1 MHEKPSMYGIRTC
14 NRPWDVLWSR
24 EMFPKAFSV
33 ALLNYMRD
41 AGIGVN
47 LVGFD
52 GSKCSVSSMGV
63 DELYGNTDDPNTELE
78 FGFDVQCPNLM
89 DLALDV
95 PVSDL
100 VVRDGSGRCLESYDM
115 AVSVV
120 PDSSTRGMPPDQMGP
135 EVTVR
140 SKTLM
145 NCALSM
151 ADSLRTESN
160 SVLDILGDVRTD
172 SWEDV
177 SNDLEDLMLSLDRL
191 ERTFADRQMP
201 FMIQSIWRSE
211 TEGPFMAEDA
221 MDVFVWT
228 DLALTRL
235 FLDSDRRSRDGSPTR
250 PIRCAVRLYE
260 ILRGTASGE
269 VLDLKDLFDRT
280 SYDIPGTRE
289 FMVNGRTS
297 VRYMGCPRL
306 SSPAVGSSVIP
317 NLASQGFE
325 AMLEPERR
333 FDTSVYYAVR
343 ALRG

>member
-1 MHEKPSMYGIRTC
+1 MHEKPSMYGLRNC
-14 NRPWDVLWSR
+14 NRPWDALWTR

-52 GSKCSVSSMGV
+52 GSKCIVSDMSV
-63 DELYGNTDDPNTELE
+63 DELYRNIDEPNTELW
-78 FGFDVQCPNLM
+78 FDFDVRFPDVM

-95 PVSDL
+95 PPSDL
-100 VVRDGSGRCLESYDM
+100 VIKDGSGRCLGAYDM

-120 PDSSTRGMPPDQMGP
+120 PDSSTKGMPPDQMGP

-151 ADSLRTESN
+151 IHSLRSESD
-160 SVLDILGDVRTD
+160 SVLDILGDVSTS
-172 SWEDV
+172 SWEEISD
-177 SNDLEDLMLSLDRL
+177 DLETLMLSLDRL
-191 ERTFADRQMP
+191 ERTFADRQRP
-201 FMIQSIWRSE
+201 FMIQSVWRSE

-235 FLDSDRRSRDGSPTR
+235 FLDSDRRSKDGSPTR
-250 PIRCAVRLYE
+250 PVRCAIRLYE
-260 ILRGTASGE
+260 MLHDAAYGE
-269 VLDLKDLFDRT
+269 VLDLKNLFDRT
-280 SYDIPGTRE
+280 SYDIPGMRE

-306 SSPAVGSSVIP
+306 SSPVVGSSIIP

>member
-33 ALLNYMRD
+33 ALLNYLRD
-41 AGIGVN
+41 TGISVN
-47 LVGFD
+47 LVSFD
-52 GSKCSVSSMGV
+52 GSRCKVTGMSV
-63 DELYGNTDDPNTELE
+63 DELYGGTEHSNADL
-78 FGFDVQCPNLM
+78 GFDFDALCPDFM
-89 DLALDV
+89 DLAHDA
-95 PVSDL
+95 PPSDL
-100 VVRDGSGRCLESYDM
+100 VIRDGSGKCLGAYDM

-120 PDSSTRGMPPDQMGP
+120 PDSSTRGMPPGQMGP

-145 NCALSM
+145 NCALSI
-151 ADSLRTESN
+151 ANSIRSESD
-160 SVLDILGDVRTD
+160 SVLDILVDVRTE
-172 SWEDV
+172 SWDEV
-177 SNDLEDLMLSLDRL
+177 SDDLEPLMLSLDRL
-191 ERTFADRQMP
+191 ERTFADRQRP

-250 PIRCAVRLYE
+250 PVRCAVRLYE
-260 ILRGTASGE
+260 ILRGAASGE
-269 VLDLKDLFDRT
+269 VLELKNLFERT
-280 SYDIPGTRE
+280 SYDIPGMRE

-306 SSPAVGSSVIP
+306 ASPAVGSSVIP
-317 NLASQGFE
+317 DLASQGFE
-325 AMLEPERR
+325 SMLEPERR
-333 FDTSVYYAVR
+333 FDISVYYAVR
-343 ALRG
+343 AMRG

>member
-1 MHEKPSMYGIRTC
+1 MHERPSMYGMRNC
-14 NRPWDVLWSR
+14 NRGWDALWSR
-24 EMFPKAFSV
+24 DLFPKAFSV

-52 GSKCSVSSMGV
+52 GSRCNVGSMSV
-63 DELYGNTDDPNTELE
+63 DELYGSTREQNTDLE
-78 FGFDVQCPNLM
+78 FDFDVGFSDVM

-95 PVSDL
+95 PPSDL
-100 VVRDGSGRCLESYDM
+100 VVREGSGRCVGAYDM

-120 PDSSTRGMPPDQMGP
+120 PDSSTRGMSLDQMGP

-145 NCALSM
+145 NCALSI
-151 ADSLRTESN
+151 AHSLRSESDT
-160 SVLDILGDVRTD
+160 VLDILGDVRTA
-172 SWEDV
+172 SWDEV
-177 SNDLEDLMLSLDRL
+177 SEDLEPLMLSIDRL
-191 ERTFADRQMP
+191 ERTFADRQRP
-201 FMIQSIWRSE
+201 FMIQSVWRSE

-250 PIRCAVRLYE
+250 PARCAVRLYE
-260 ILRGTASGE
+260 MLRGAASGE
-269 VLDLKDLFDRT
+269 VLDLGALFDRT
-280 SYDIPGTRE
+280 SYDIPGMRE

-317 NLASQGFE
+317 SLASKGFE